1 MRKNYIT
8 YLFSLS
14 ISVNNVFSTTLTF
27 SNSQSFPCLV
37 EISSLLLNK
46 ARKMLN
52 DHILNKVFYQNLFLH
67 SLNSIT
73 LFKQFQDIQN
83 IISLT
88 IISCSNVYSPKS
100 KALVFCCFFYL
111 KKINKSTLISTS
123 KLIISLL
130 IGTCTSVLTLGLF
143 NIQRSCKT
151 IIIIMKF
158 YISHFM
164 HL

>member
-1 MRKNYIT
+1 M
-8 YLFSLS
+8 
-14 ISVNNVFSTTLTF
+14 
-27 SNSQSFPCLV
+27 V

-73 LFKQFQDIQN
+73 SFKHFQDIQN

-100 KALVFCCFFYL
+100 KAIVFFFRF
-111 KKINKSTLISTS
+111 KKINKSTLIYTS

-130 IGTCTSVLTLGLF
+130 IGTCTSVLPLGLF
-143 NIQRSCKT
+143 NIQRSCNT
-151 IIIIMKF
+151 INIIIKF

-164 HL
+164 HI